1 MRATEGWKAARVE
14 RERSV
19 RVWCGHS
26 ITKGGAEESDELS
39 TSACT
44 PLCIHQG
51 IRHRLAGG
59 KRAFG
64 RHDVL
69 LTMEDTARICD
80 EDMVPFAT

>member
-1 MRATEGWKAARVE
+1 MVWPFDNEGR
-14 RERSV
+14 R
-19 RVWCGHS
+19 
-26 ITKGGAEESDELS
+26 AEESDELS

-64 RHDVL
+64 RHDVPL
-69 LTMEDTARICD
+69 SVEDTA
-80 EDMVPFAT
+80 DM